1 MNSKTLVLIAVLG
14 LTGLVIA
21 QTHEASRPTADPRID
36 KLLEQNER
44 ILKNQEEIKQR
55 LEKISQDLLQLRRRL
70 S

>member
-21 QTHEASRPTADPRID
+21 QTQDTSRPAADPRID

>member
-1 MNSKTLVLIAVLG
+1 MKTKTLALVAVLG

-21 QTHEASRPTADPRID
+21 QAHDVSRPAFDPRID

-55 LEKISQDLLQLRRRL
+55 LDKISQDLLQLRRRL